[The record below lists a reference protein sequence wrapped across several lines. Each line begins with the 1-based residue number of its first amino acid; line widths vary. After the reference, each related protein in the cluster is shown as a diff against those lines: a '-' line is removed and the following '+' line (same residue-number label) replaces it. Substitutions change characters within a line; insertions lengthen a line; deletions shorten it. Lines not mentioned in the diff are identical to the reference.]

1 MLYEVITNAQ
11 AAVSGIYIWR
21 VESSHGTQVGK
32 LVIIK

>member
-1 MLYEVITNAQ
+1 MVTRNAQ

-21 VESSHGTQVGK
+21 VESRLGAQVGK